1 LKKKLVTGSDIF
13 TLFSPPEGRIII
25 DKMGVK
31 ECGDLG
37 EPMGSAR
44 RQPELRQGT
53 RVKLRVSNPRYD
65 GCEGVVLPQGCG
77 EERGRIGVQLIYYDD
92 KDSRLMY
99 GPKKQVSVGRDKLL
113 VLSPRHEASDERKE
127 VRTLPSPANF
137 NHGQCDDGVGLPV
150 PLSSSSREDHTQR
163 AQLRLVTDEE
173 MD

>member
-1 LKKKLVTGSDIF
+1 MA
-13 TLFSPPEGRIII
+13 PPVEGRSRST
-25 DKMGVK
+25 DRPGGKRTPRANASS
-31 ECGDLG
+31 L
-37 EPMGSAR
+37 
-44 RQPELRQGT
+44 QPPHPLLETVAPAPFAAPLLQPPHF
-53 RVKLRVSNPRYD
+53 V
-65 GCEGVVLPQGCG
+65 GVVLPQGCG

>member
-1 LKKKLVTGSDIF
+1 MVLAQ
-13 TLFSPPEGRIII
+13 GR
-25 DKMGVK
+25 
-31 ECGDLG
+31 G
-37 EPMGSAR
+37 EAR
-44 RQPELRQGT
+44 
-53 RVKLRVSNPRYD
+53 
-65 GCEGVVLPQGCG
+65 
-77 EERGRIGVQLIYYDD
+77 ERISVALIYGP
-92 KDSRLMY
+92 KELMY
-99 GPKKQVSVGRDKLL
+99 GPKKQVSVGCDKLL